1 VLAKDLTNH
10 VTYESPPLYSKSR
23 LVIHDLHISQYEK
36 ESLTIEYIYI
46 YKRLKYLIND
56 IKKDVRI

>member
-1 VLAKDLTNH
+1 MLAKGLANH
-10 VTYESPPLYSKSR
+10 VTYESPPLYSKSK
-23 LVIHDLHISQYEK
+23 LVIYDLHNSQYDK

-46 YKRLKYLIND
+46 YKRLKCLLND